1 MQRKNLNQRQL
12 DYTKILNETFT
23 RINMQLQNR
32 PTDELV
38 IKTFCLS
45 KSVSDRFQ
53 NVCDKEM
60 RKYSNVIQRLIERYI
75 DGKE

>member
-1 MQRKNLNQRQL
+1 
-12 DYTKILNETFT
+12 
-23 RINMQLQNR
+23 MQLQKQ
-32 PTDELV
+32 PTDELIV
-38 IKTFCLS
+38 KTFCLS

-60 RKYSNVIQRLIERYI
+60 RKYSNVIQKLIERYI